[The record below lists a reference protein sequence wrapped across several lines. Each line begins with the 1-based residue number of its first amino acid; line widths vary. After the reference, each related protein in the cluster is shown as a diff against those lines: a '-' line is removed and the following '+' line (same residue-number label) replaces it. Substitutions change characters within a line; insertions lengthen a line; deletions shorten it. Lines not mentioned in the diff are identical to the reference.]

1 MQNSEQIKKSEM
13 ESRLASCAY
22 PLKGIIYMAITP
34 SLRAIVYHFLL
45 LVTGVTIVTAV
56 VLFTFLWNWHMA
68 HISRFFQYTLSA
80 RLVTA
85 LLLLAESAIPA
96 ALVFSQQLADVQ
108 AQLFDETLKLQNIKP
123 AKTSEV
129 EERELRAMAVRPP
142 TPHTLKEPKL
152 LRITRPL
159 NVVYEALFVPRLGEV
174 FAMTKVREVA
184 SRTLGS
190 FLPFLIPLLAYR
202 DSAWLAAD
210 LMKRYWHLKGITDA
224 EMLKALQDKYCWE
237 YRGFG
242 VVAAS
247 LIYVPVLSW
256 ALTLTNSV
264 GAALLAAR
272 LERNFKQA

>member
-1 MQNSEQIKKSEM
+1 MQQITKSEM

-22 PLKGIIYMAITP
+22 PLKGIIYMVTTP
-34 SLRAIVYHFLL
+34 SLRAIVYHFLI
-45 LVTGVTIVTAV
+45 LVTSVTVVTAV
-56 VLFTFLWNWHMA
+56 LLFTFLWNWHMA

-80 RLVTA
+80 RLVAT

-96 ALVFSQQLADVQ
+96 ALVFAQKMESVQ
-108 AQLFDETLKLQNIKP
+108 EQLFDETLKLQNIKP

-129 EERELRAMAVRPP
+129 EARELREMAVRPP

-152 LRITRPL
+152 LRAAKPL

-202 DSAWLAAD
+202 DSTWLAAD

-224 EMLKALQDKYCWE
+224 EMLQALQNKYCWE

-247 LIYVPVLSW
+247 LIYVPVLNW
-256 ALTLTNSV
+256 TLTLTNSV

-272 LERNFKQA
+272 LERGAKQA